1 MDLTILVPCY
11 NEADNV
17 ADLRAGLLPVAAA
30 LAGEREVELLFVDD
44 GSEDGTYDE
53 LRKAFRDST
62 AFSAPIR
69 IERHAVNRGLGAA
82 LRTGAAAAR
91 GAVVVS
97 TDSDGTYEFAEIP
110 RLLSYLTPE
119 TDIVTASA
127 LHPEGRVIGVTRHR
141 MILSR
146 GVSFLYRLLISR
158 RIHTY
163 TCLFR
168 AYRREVLDRV
178 AWESDDFLGV
188 TELLVR
194 AMLMG
199 YRATEAPATLR
210 PRARGTSKV
219 RLARTVYA
227 HLRFLSRL
235 VLHRLRLAPLVG
247 PRQARATRGSA

>member
-17 ADLRAGLLPVAAA
+17 ADMRAGLLPVAAE
-30 LAGEREVELLFVDD
+30 LAVDRTVELLFVDD
-44 GSEDGTYDE
+44 GSRDGTHE
-53 LRKAFRDST
+53 ALLHTFLDST
-62 AFSAPIR
+62 TPVR

-82 LRTGAAAAR
+82 LRTGIAAAR

-110 RLLSYLTPE
+110 RLLSHLTPAA
-119 TDIVTASA
+119 DVVTASA
-127 LHPEGRVIGVTRHR
+127 YHPDGRVVGVARYR
-141 MILSR
+141 ILLSR
-146 GVSFLYRLLISR
+146 GASTLYRLAVDR

-168 AYRREVLDRV
+168 AYRREVLDHV

-194 AMLMG
+194 ARLMG
-199 YRATEAPATLR
+199 YRIAEAPATLC
-210 PRARGTSKV
+210 PRAHGASKA
-219 RLARTVYA
+219 RLARTMFA
-227 HLRFLSRL
+227 HLRFLSRV
-235 VLHRLRLAPLVG
+235 VLHRLHILPLVES
-247 PRQARATRGSA
+247 RGTSPDQSAA